1 MGFMRKLYTINTV
14 KLIISVV
21 FCLGA
26 GFVGS
31 FFTTPAIEEWY
42 VNIAKPSFT
51 PPNQLFA
58 PVWTALYI
66 LMAISVFII
75 WRKGWGEKYV
85 RSCLLLFVIQLLL
98 NVLWSVLFFGLKMP
112 LNAFIEIILLWV
124 VILLTIMR
132 FKKLSITAAALLV
145 PYILWVSFA
154 AILNYSIWA
163 LNH

>member
-1 MGFMRKLYTINTV
+1 MKRTYTINV
-14 KLIISVV
+14 LKLIISVV
-21 FCLGA
+21 TCLGA
-26 GFVGS
+26 GFAGS
-31 FFTTPAIEEWY
+31 FFTTPAIGEWY
-42 VNIAKPSFT
+42 VNLNRPSFT

-58 PVWTALYI
+58 PVWTTLYI
-66 LMAISVFII
+66 LMAISAFLI

-85 RSCLLLFVIQLLL
+85 RSGLLLFAVQLLL
-98 NVLWSVLFFGLKMP
+98 NVLWSVLFFGMKMP

-132 FKKLSITAAALLV
+132 FKKLSITAAALLI

-154 AILNYSIWA
+154 GFLNYSIWV

>member
-1 MGFMRKLYTINTV
+1 MKRSYTINTV

-21 FCLGA
+21 VCLGA
-26 GFVGS
+26 GFAGS
-31 FFTTPAIEEWY
+31 FFTTPAIDAWY
-42 VNIAKPSFT
+42 VNLNKPSFT

-58 PVWTALYI
+58 PVWTSLYV
-66 LMAISVFII
+66 LMAISAFII

-85 RSCLLLFVIQLLL
+85 RSSILLFAVQLLL

-124 VILLTIMR
+124 VIMLTIMR
-132 FKKLSITAAALLV
+132 FKKLSIIAAALLV

-154 AILNYSIWA
+154 AFLNYSIWA